1 MKKAL
6 IYKIVFAVL
15 VGMLIVVPEA
25 KTYLIKGLMEIGL
38 FKPAIFSEK
47 NLPQANLSDLT
58 FKNAKG
64 DVLNLGNLTGKIIFL
79 NFWATWCPPC
89 LAELPS
95 IEKFYQNYKKD
106 PDLAFV
112 TVDADGDFA
121 KTAAF
126 MKRKGYTFPVY
137 GFAGKLPESVFSGSL
152 PTTLVFDKKGRIS
165 MHQVGAAN
173 YTDKKFVDF
182 ITRLKAL

>member
-1 MKKAL
+1 MKKVL

-15 VGMLIVVPEA
+15 VGMLFVVPEA

-137 GFAGKLPESVFSGSL
+137 AFAGKLPESVFSGSL
-152 PTTLVFDKKGRIS
+152 PTTLLFDKKGRIS